1 MNVKEGMYDECRNE
15 SKEDVEGRNDYLPRN
30 EGRNNYLPSTEWML
44 KEGMITYL
52 VLNEC
57 KGRIVKEG
65 MNNEWL

>member
-1 MNVKEGMYDECRNE
+1 MTVKEGMNDECRNE

-52 VLNEC
+52 
-57 KGRIVKEG
+57 G
-65 MNNEWL
+65 

>member
-1 MNVKEGMYDECRNE
+1 MN
-15 SKEDVEGRNDYLPRN
+15 VEGRNDYLPRI
-30 EGRNNYLPSTEWML
+30 

-65 MNNEWL
+65 MNNE